1 MKAEDLKIAIRKLI
15 REEVK
20 KVVAEEVNKAMGKV
34 LVEMVREIKD
44 VPKRVVTESV
54 EYVEEPVRKAAPVA
68 IIKTNNAKLNN
79 VLAETAKN
87 FTPLQKS
94 GTSMVDLM
102 DGGFENVGQ
111 NERVEMG
118 EPKTNM
124 DFLKQIVSQTPVA
137 QTPSVLDNKAAIP
150 EALQNVFKKDFR
162 AVMKKIDEQKKFS
175 GGGMINPNMILG

>member
-44 VPKRVVTESV
+44 TPKRMVAESV
-54 EYVEEPVRKAAPVA
+54 STIEEPIHTTQAAV
-68 IIKTNNAKLNN
+68 IKTNNPKLNN
-79 VLAETAKN
+79 VLAETARN

-102 DGGFENVGQ
+102 GGGFDNVGQ
-111 NERVEMG
+111 NERVEFE

-124 DFLKQIVSQTPVA
+124 DFLKHMVSQTPVVT
-137 QTPSVLDNKAAIP
+137 TPSVLDNNNGTVP
-150 EALQNVFKKDFR
+150 DALQKVFKKDFR
-162 AVMKKIDEQKKFS
+162 AVMKKIDEQKKNGSS
-175 GGGMINPNMILG
+175 GYINPSILMG

>member
-34 LVEMVREIKD
+34 LVEMVREIKET
-44 VPKRVVTESV
+44 PKRVVNESISTV
-54 EYVEEPVRKAAPVA
+54 QKQTNTTQAA
-68 IIKTNNAKLNN
+68 IIKTNNPKLNN
-79 VLAETAKN
+79 VLAETARN

-102 DGGFENVGQ
+102 DGGFEQVGQ
-111 NERVEMG
+111 GESVGIE

-124 DFLKQIVSQTPVA
+124 AFLKQIVSQTPVV
-137 QTPSVLDNKAAIP
+137 QTPSVLDSNNPAVP

-162 AVMKKIDEQKKFS
+162 AVMKKIDEQKKFG
-175 GGGMINPNMILG
+175 GGGMNSSVLLG